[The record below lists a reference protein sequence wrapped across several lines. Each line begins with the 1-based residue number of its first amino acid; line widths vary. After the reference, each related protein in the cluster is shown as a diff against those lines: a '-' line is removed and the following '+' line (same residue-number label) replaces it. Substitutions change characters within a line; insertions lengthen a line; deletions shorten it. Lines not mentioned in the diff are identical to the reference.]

1 MADAQVTGR
10 LLARVNGLAYGGD
23 YNPEQW
29 PERVW
34 TDDLH
39 LMREA
44 GVTLVTVAVFGW
56 AWLEPEPGR
65 YEFARLDR
73 VIEGLHGAGIAV
85 DLATATASPPPWFSQ
100 AHPQTLP
107 VDRDG
112 RVLTYGSRQAFCPSS
127 PVYREAAL
135 ALANQ
140 LAQRYHD
147 HPALAAWHVHNE
159 YACHNAHCY
168 CEVSAAAFRGW
179 LQDRYGDLD
188 GLNEAWGTAFWSQTY
203 TDWAQVKPPRA
214 TVTSSNP
221 GQVLDF
227 KRFSSAEHLA
237 NFVTER
243 DLLHERSPGI
253 PITTNLMPFHTELDH
268 WSWGKEMNGRD
279 RFVSSDHYLVAN
291 EPHPAGAQI
300 AYAADLS
307 RSLADGGS
315 WLLMEH
321 STSAVNWQPRNL
333 AKTPGQLIRDSLSHV
348 ARGSEGAMFFQWRAS
363 RAGSE
368 KWHSAMV
375 PHAGT
380 DSKVWREV
388 VRLGAHLKAL
398 AEIDGSTVESRAAVL
413 LDYPSGW
420 AQESANQPSQDL
432 TAFDEVRRWH
442 AALWAAGVT
451 ADLAHPGA
459 DLSRYRFV
467 AAPALY
473 LIDDKAAENLR
484 AYVAGGGTLLV
495 GPYSGVVDERDQVRP
510 APMPGAFSDLLGVRV
525 EEFNP
530 LSPGE
535 SVHLDSGVTGRTWT
549 EAAHLAGADLVASYL
564 DGPTAGGPALTRHR
578 SGSGEAWYLGTRL
591 ADADLRHLLA
601 DLTEAAGA
609 VLDVA
614 VPPGVDAVRRRH
626 ADGRTYLF
634 LINHGDQPARV
645 DASGVDL
652 LTGATCAERVEIG
665 AGGVAVIRESRG

>member
-1 MADAQVTGR
+1 MADAQVTDR

-34 TDDLH
+34 TDDLR

-65 YEFARLDR
+65 YDFARLDR
-73 VIEGLHGAGIAV
+73 ILEGLHGAGVAV
-85 DLATATASPPPWFSQ
+85 DLATATASPPPWFSH

-168 CEVSAAAFRGW
+168 CEVSAAAFRDW
-179 LQDRYGDLD
+179 LRDRYGDLD
-188 GLNEAWGTAFWSQTY
+188 GLNEAWGTSFWSQIY
-203 TDWAQVKPPRA
+203 TDWAQVQPPRA

-221 GQVLDF
+221 SQLLDF
-227 KRFSSAEHLA
+227 RRFSSAEHLA
-237 NFVTER
+237 NFVAER

-268 WSWGKEMNGRD
+268 WAWGKEMTGRD

-291 EPHPAGAQI
+291 EPHEPGAQI

-321 STSAVNWQPRNL
+321 STSAGELAAAQPRQAAGTADPRQPRPRGPRQRGCHVL
-333 AKTPGQLIRDSLSHV
+333 PVAGQQGRLGEVALRDGA
-348 ARGSEGAMFFQWRAS
+348 ARGHRLEG
-363 RAGSE
+363 
-368 KWHSAMV
+368 
-375 PHAGT
+375 
-380 DSKVWREV
+380 
-388 VRLGAHLKAL
+388 L
-398 AEIDGSTVESRAAVL
+398 AR
-413 LDYPSGW
+413 
-420 AQESANQPSQDL
+420 
-432 TAFDEVRRWH
+432 
-442 AALWAAGVT
+442 
-451 ADLAHPGA
+451 
-459 DLSRYRFV
+459 
-467 AAPALY
+467 
-473 LIDDKAAENLR
+473 
-484 AYVAGGGTLLV
+484 
-495 GPYSGVVDERDQVRP
+495 
-510 APMPGAFSDLLGVRV
+510 
-525 EEFNP
+525 
-530 LSPGE
+530 
-535 SVHLDSGVTGRTWT
+535 
-549 EAAHLAGADLVASYL
+549 
-564 DGPTAGGPALTRHR
+564 GGPAGRAPQGARRDRWLHR
-578 SGSGEAWYLGTRL
+578 GVAGCR
-591 ADADLRHLLA
+591 
-601 DLTEAAGA
+601 AAG
-609 VLDVA
+609 LLERMG
-614 VPPGVDAVRRRH
+614 PGVA
-626 ADGRTYLF
+626 
-634 LINHGDQPARV
+634 QPTQR
-645 DASGVDL
+645 
-652 LTGATCAERVEIG
+652 
-665 AGGVAVIRESRG
+665 